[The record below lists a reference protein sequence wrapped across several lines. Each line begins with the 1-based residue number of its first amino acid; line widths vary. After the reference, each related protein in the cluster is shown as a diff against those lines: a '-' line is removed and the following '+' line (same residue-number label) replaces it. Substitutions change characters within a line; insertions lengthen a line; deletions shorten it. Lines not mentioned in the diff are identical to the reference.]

1 MTRIGGDS
9 VNLASNP
16 AGVDIAFF
24 YTNGNEG
31 VTTQADAQA
40 RHPGKVVLGIDV
52 LGTNPAAAVRD
63 WETGDK
69 GGSLE
74 QWVID
79 HNKASGVKD
88 ACVYCNRS
96 TIAEVRQLTG
106 SQVLGVDYFLW
117 VSSLDGTLVTG
128 PGIVACQILT
138 IAGAWDLTAIWA
150 DAWHPSPS
158 PVTHIRANLMEEIK
172 AAMGTLAGLAA
183 NASRLPG

>member
-9 VNLASNP
+9 VNLAANP
-16 AGVDIAFF
+16 AGVDIAF
-24 YTNGNEG
+24 YYVNGNEG
-31 VTTQADAQA
+31 VCTEAQAQA
-40 RHPGKVVLGIDV
+40 RHPGKIVLGIDV
-52 LGTNPAAAVRD
+52 NGSAPAAAVRD

-106 SQVLGVDYFLW
+106 SQVLGTDYVLF
-117 VSSLDGTLVTG
+117 VSTLDGTLYSE
-128 PGIVACQILT
+128 PGTVACQVAT
-138 IAGAWDLTAIWA
+138 IGGYDLDVIWD
-150 DAWHPSPS
+150 DGWHPSAGG
-158 PVTHIRANLMEEIK
+158 VAHLKADIRQ
-172 AAMGTLAGLAA
+172 GLAA
-183 NASRLPG
+183 LDAALGQVAANVLRLPG